1 MQHFMKLEAVWILT
15 LLLQGDEC
23 DEVMGKAPH
32 KILWQLDKLMKN
44 QGQALLKVKN
54 KDLIAYSGFD
64 LKLTALVY
72 SALHQLSTGR
82 YSDQVLSTCILEN
95 ALIVMLY
102 SENLC
107 KELIHKLSLIVLNT
121 SLSQSPLSDHQ
132 MTLYFKLIEKIVDS
146 GFDQPAL

>member
-1 MQHFMKLEAVWILT
+1 M
-15 LLLQGDEC
+15 
-23 DEVMGKAPH
+23 
-32 KILWQLDKLMKN
+32 
-44 QGQALLKVKN
+44 KVKN

-107 KELIHKLSLIVLNT
+107 KDLIHKLSLIVLNT